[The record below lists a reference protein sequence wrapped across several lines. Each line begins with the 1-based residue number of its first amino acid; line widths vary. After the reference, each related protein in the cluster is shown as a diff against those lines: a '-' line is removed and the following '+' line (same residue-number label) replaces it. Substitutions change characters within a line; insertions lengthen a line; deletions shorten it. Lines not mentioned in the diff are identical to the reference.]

1 MAMGEKQ
8 MADQTR
14 VAVRVSLGTGRC
26 RRVRIAGVT
35 AATAG
40 MVRGCMANATG
51 NHRLG
56 HVPR

>member
-1 MAMGEKQ
+1 